1 VKLSNAVGVRR
12 WAAAAALVLGAA
24 LGAAGRPAGVAA
36 AEPSAAEALA
46 RRLDK
51 HHQSLGDMTASF
63 VQTYR
68 SGLMQREIRESGIVS
83 IKRPGRMRW
92 EYLKPE
98 KKLFVADGTTFYFY
112 VPADR
117 QVIVRK
123 SAGER
128 GIPSLLLSGRTGI
141 LSEFTVA
148 MDDAAASGRPRLRL
162 TPRRADPEVETVYLE
177 VDEGDRVRSIEVRD
191 PQGNRSRFLFEQI
204 RENVGLRESLFQFRV
219 PKGVEVV
226 TG

>member
-1 VKLSNAVGVRR
+1 MAVAVALPLS
-12 WAAAAALVLGAA
+12 
-24 LGAAGRPAGVAA
+24 AGDDAT
-36 AEPSAAEALA
+36 AEAIA
-46 RRLDK
+46 RRIDK
-51 HHQSLGDMTASF
+51 RHQSLGDLTARF

-68 SGLMQREIRESGIVS
+68 SGLMQRKVVESGVVS

-92 EYLKPE
+92 EYQKPE
-98 KKLFVADGTTFYFY
+98 KKLFVADGKTFYFY

-123 SAGER
+123 PGGER
-128 GIPSLLLSGRTGI
+128 GIPALLLAGRGGI

-148 MDDAAASGRPRLRL
+148 LEKDAPAGMRRLKL

-177 VDEGDRVRSIEVRD
+177 ADGADRVRTIEVLD
-191 PQGNRSRFLFEQI
+191 PQGNQSRFVFEDI
-204 RENVGLRESLFQFRV
+204 RENVGLRDRLFQFRV
-219 PKGVEVV
+219 PAGVEVV

>member
-1 VKLSNAVGVRR
+1 MAVAVALPLS
-12 WAAAAALVLGAA
+12 
-24 LGAAGRPAGVAA
+24 AGDDAT
-36 AEPSAAEALA
+36 AEAIA
-46 RRLDK
+46 RRIDK
-51 HHQSLGDMTASF
+51 RHQSLGDLTARF

-68 SGLMQREIRESGIVS
+68 SGLMQRKVVESGVVS

-92 EYLKPE
+92 EYQKPE
-98 KKLFVADGTTFYFY
+98 KKLFVADGKTFYFY

-123 SAGER
+123 PGGER
-128 GIPSLLLSGRTGI
+128 GIPALLLAGRGGI

-148 MDDAAASGRPRLRL
+148 LEKDAPAGMRRLKL

-177 VDEGDRVRSIEVRD
+177 ADGADRVRTIEVLD
-191 PQGNRSRFLFEQI
+191 PQGNQSRFVFEDI
-204 RENVGLRESLFQFRV
+204 RENLGLRDRLFQFRV
-219 PKGVEVV
+219 PAGVEVV

>member
-1 VKLSNAVGVRR
+1 MAVAVALPLS
-12 WAAAAALVLGAA
+12 
-24 LGAAGRPAGVAA
+24 AGDDAT
-36 AEPSAAEALA
+36 AEAIA
-46 RRLDK
+46 RRIDK
-51 HHQSLGDMTASF
+51 RHQSLGDLTARF

-68 SGLMQREIRESGIVS
+68 SGLMQRKVVESGVVS

-92 EYLKPE
+92 EYQKPE
-98 KKLFVADGTTFYFY
+98 KKLFVADGKTFYFY

-123 SAGER
+123 PGGER
-128 GIPSLLLSGRTGI
+128 GIPALLLAGRGGI

-148 MDDAAASGRPRLRL
+148 LDKDAPAGMRRLKL

-177 VDEGDRVRSIEVRD
+177 ADGADRVRTIEVLD
-191 PQGNRSRFLFEQI
+191 PQGNQSRFVFEDI
-204 RENVGLRESLFQFRV
+204 RENVGLRDRLFQFRV
-219 PKGVEVV
+219 PAGVEVV